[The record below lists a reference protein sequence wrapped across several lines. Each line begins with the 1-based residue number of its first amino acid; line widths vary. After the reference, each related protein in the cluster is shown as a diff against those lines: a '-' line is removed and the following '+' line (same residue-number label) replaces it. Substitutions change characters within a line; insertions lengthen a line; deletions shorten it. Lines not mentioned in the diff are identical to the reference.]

1 MGLELVPNVFHGFN
15 LERISP
21 FFLSISNLS
30 LLFHS
35 RSLPFLSTSVLPFS
49 LERPT
54 SFRVRSHYRLRVA
67 LGIQS
72 FGTVNSIFRKDGV
85 SMATQHDL
93 MTKNHPTGSSSKQPI
108 SNTERRGSRRCKIT
122 QLMRIRPSDPNKD
135 HFEDLRGS
143 VSVSRS
149 GVFFQSSE
157 PGYEVGM
164 RLFVTMPYSK
174 DPASMAREY
183 LAEVV
188 RRDVLPT
195 GMFGVGIKILMEM
208 GIQHSYNFGAGGPR

>member
-1 MGLELVPNVFHGFN
+1 
-15 LERISP
+15 
-21 FFLSISNLS
+21 
-30 LLFHS
+30 
-35 RSLPFLSTSVLPFS
+35 
-49 LERPT
+49 
-54 SFRVRSHYRLRVA
+54 
-67 LGIQS
+67 
-72 FGTVNSIFRKDGV
+72 
-85 SMATQHDL
+85 MATQHDL
-93 MTKNHPTGSSSKQPI
+93 MTKNLPTGSFTKQPL
-108 SNTERRGSRRCKIT
+108 SQPERRGSRRCKIT
-122 QLMRIRPSDPNKD
+122 QLMRLRPSDPKKE

-157 PGYEVGM
+157 AGYEVGM

-195 GMFGVGIKILMEM
+195 GMFGIGIKILMEM
-208 GIQHSYNFGAGGPR
+208 GIQHAYNFGPGNSR

>member
-1 MGLELVPNVFHGFN
+1 
-15 LERISP
+15 
-21 FFLSISNLS
+21 
-30 LLFHS
+30 
-35 RSLPFLSTSVLPFS
+35 
-49 LERPT
+49 
-54 SFRVRSHYRLRVA
+54 
-67 LGIQS
+67 
-72 FGTVNSIFRKDGV
+72 
-85 SMATQHDL
+85 MATRHDL
-93 MTKNHPTGSSSKQPI
+93 MTKNHPTGSIPKQPI
-108 SNTERRGSRRCKIT
+108 SRTERRGSRRCKIT
-122 QLMRIRPSDPNKD
+122 QLMRLRPSDPNKD

-157 PGYEVGM
+157 AGYEVGM

-195 GMFGVGIKILMEM
+195 GMFGIGIKILMEM
-208 GIQHSYNFGAGGPR
+208 GIQHSYNFGPGNSR